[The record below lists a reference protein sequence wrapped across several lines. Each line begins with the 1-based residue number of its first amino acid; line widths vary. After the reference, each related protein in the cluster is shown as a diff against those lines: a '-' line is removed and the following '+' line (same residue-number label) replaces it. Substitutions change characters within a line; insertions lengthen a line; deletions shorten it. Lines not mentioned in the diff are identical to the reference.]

1 ISVNGN
7 IIINDDLKID
17 ETKDIICFDQEPIN
31 YNKYVYIMIN
41 KPKGCVSATVDNVY
55 PTVFEY
61 INEFIP
67 LDSFPVGRLDLD
79 TTGLL
84 IISNDGTLAHNIL
97 SPKKHVTKVYEA
109 KLDHCL
115 NDSDIIKI
123 EEGIVYNDIIY
134 KSGKIL
140 YSDGNIIQLEI
151 SEGKFH
157 QVKNMMLALNN
168 EVIELKRI
176 KMGNLLLDESLELGE
191 YRSLSDEEILLLK
204 QEKEN

>member
-1 ISVNGN
+1 
-7 IIINDDLKID
+7 
-17 ETKDIICFDQEPIN
+17 
-31 YNKYVYIMIN
+31 
-41 KPKGCVSATVDNVY
+41 
-55 PTVFEY
+55 
-61 INEFIP
+61 
-67 LDSFPVGRLDLD
+67 
-79 TTGLL
+79 L